1 MMHYKKGK
9 NVEEELSQEQIP
21 IEVLPEQFLW
31 MHVKGGSAVTNL
43 VEYAK
48 KTLEEGSH
56 RSVVWSGSDGG
67 VGKTISCA
75 EILKRHFEL
84 HQVTRICYRKV
95 EEYWDPQ
102 EDGLEQI
109 VAKRNI
115 PCVHI
120 LTSLDEID
128 PTVPGYQHSKTHGGF
143 WTGSGLSSA
152 ESPRKRPQGQRP
164 KETGDKKGNYFTGP
178 QLKKKV
184 NRHYSNGDDISGPSN
199 GGNRQQNNSH
209 KGKGTQRPND
219 AAGDGAGSSRSKG
232 KPRDRDK
239 RRNPNATEVGE
250 SGDGT
255 MKKGSEGVGG
265 GRRDRKKSEKE
276 GNQANDVK
284 MDTSADTASRQENPT
299 NEKGHHHGKDN
310 AGGNS

>member
-48 KTLEEGSH
+48 KALEEGSH

-128 PTVPGYQHSKTHGGF
+128 STVPGYQHSKTHGGF
-143 WTGSGLSSA
+143 WTGSGLSSS

-164 KETGDKKGNYFTGP
+164 KEAGDKKGNYFTGP
-178 QLKKKV
+178 QLKKKA
-184 NRHYSNGDDISGPSN
+184 NRHYSNGDDNSGPSN

-209 KGKGTQRPND
+209 KGKTTQRPPKD
-219 AAGDGAGSSRSKG
+219 AGGDGAGCSRSKG
-232 KPRDRDK
+232 KPRDLDK
-239 RRNPNATEVGE
+239 RRNPNVNKKVGE

-255 MKKGSEGVGG
+255 FKKGSEGEGG

-276 GNQANDVK
+276 GKDYQGNVVK
-284 MDTSADTASRQENPT
+284 MDTGNDTA
-299 NEKGHHHGKDN
+299 KDN